1 MVRRITSKIFIGMG
15 ILLILYARIKGWQ
28 MAEGEIMVKYAG
40 HWFLS
45 LIFIFGGLLID
56 KK

>member
-1 MVRRITSKIFIGMG
+1 MNRKIISKIFIGMG
-15 ILLILYARIKGWQ
+15 LLLILYARIRGWQ
-28 MAEGEIMVKYAG
+28 MAEGEILIKYAG
-40 HWFLS
+40 YWFLS